1 MRNGERP
8 LEGKVVVVT
17 GASTGIGRETAL
29 GLARQGARVVMS
41 SKNPERAAKALEYV
55 KAGSGNDTAELILSD
70 FASMASVNALADTI
84 SQRHPKVD
92 VLVNNAGIW
101 SFSHETTED
110 GYESTFAVNHLAT
123 FLLTHRLLGN
133 LKAAAPS
140 RVVTVSSNVHRA
152 GNIHFD
158 DLHMRKKFSGYRAY
172 ANSKLAN
179 IHFAYELA
187 RRLEGTGVASNC
199 VHPGPVRTSL
209 FKQNKPWFIKLAASV
224 FQYLP
229 ILLSPTKG
237 AATSL
242 HVASHPEL
250 EGVTGKYFV
259 KKKPVDSSP
268 RSYDDAVAKR
278 LWEVS
283 EEMTGIA

>member
-1 MRNGERP
+1 MQNGDRP
-8 LEGKVVVVT
+8 LEGKVAVVT

-41 SKNPERAAKALEYV
+41 SKNPQRAAQAFEYV
-55 KAGSGNDTAELILSD
+55 KTGSGNDTAELILGD
-70 FASMASVNALADTI
+70 FTSIASVNTLADTI

-92 VLVNNAGIW
+92 VLVNTAGIW
-101 SFSHETTED
+101 SFSNETTED
-110 GYESTFAVNHLAT
+110 GFESTFAVNHLAT
-123 FLLTHRLLGN
+123 FLLTHRLMDN

-140 RVVTVSSNVHRA
+140 RMVTVSSNVHRA
-152 GNIHFD
+152 GNINFD

-179 IHFAYELA
+179 IHFAYELS
-187 RRLEGTGVASNC
+187 RRLEGTGVTSNC

-209 FKQNKPWFIKLAASV
+209 FRENKPWFIKLAASI
-224 FQYLP
+224 FQYVP
-229 ILLSPTKG
+229 FLLSPAKG
-237 AATSL
+237 AETSL
-242 HVASHPEL
+242 HVASNPEL
-250 EGVTGKYFV
+250 AGITGKYFV
-259 KKKPVDSSP
+259 KKKPVDSAP

-283 EEMTGIA
+283 AEMTGIV